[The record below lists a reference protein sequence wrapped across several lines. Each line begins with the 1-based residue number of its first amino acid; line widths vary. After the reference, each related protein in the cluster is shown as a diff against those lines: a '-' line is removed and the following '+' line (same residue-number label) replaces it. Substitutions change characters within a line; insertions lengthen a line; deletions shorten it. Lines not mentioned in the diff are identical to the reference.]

1 MSLQSRHEDYFKT
14 LNSIGIPRPIRVVG
28 LMLFISFFV
37 VFVFLLT
44 VPWVQTASGF
54 GSVTAQNPNDRQQE
68 INAFVEGRIQQWY
81 VQDGSHVNTGDPIV
95 EIVDNDPML
104 LERLA
109 AERAQV
115 MAKLAASTSA
125 KDIAEIDMRRM
136 RGLLEQ
142 GLVAQRDYEQAR
154 IRVEEARARIAENA
168 AELTR
173 VDVKLSRQS
182 LQTVRAPRDGVI
194 LSLNA
199 GDTATFVSVGQTIA
213 TFVPDNAERIVE
225 LYINGRDVALL
236 RADAEVRLHFEGWP
250 VVQISGWPSVAIGM
264 FHGRVVAVD
273 PSAQNDGK
281 FRVLVE
287 EAIVGD
293 NRWPDERFV
302 RFGSGVRGWV
312 LFDTVS
318 VGFEIWRQLNSFP
331 PNFPETVSGD
341 ANRVNGGSN
350 VP

>member
-1 MSLQSRHEDYFKT
+1 MSLPDEHADYFKT
-14 LNSIGIPRPIRVVG
+14 LNSIGIPKPMRIVG
-28 LMLFISFFV
+28 LMLFLSFFV
-37 VFVFLLT
+37 AIAFLVS

-54 GSVTAQNPNDRQQE
+54 GSVTARNPNDRQQE

-81 VQDGSHVNTGDPIV
+81 VRDGSHVKTGDPIV

-115 MAKLAASTSA
+115 MAKLTASTSA
-125 KDIAEIDMRRM
+125 KEIAEIDIRRM

-142 GLVAQRDYEQAR
+142 GLVAQREYEQAK
-154 IRVEEARARIAENA
+154 IRVEEARSRIAENA

-173 VDVKLSRQS
+173 ADVNLSRQS

-199 GDTATFVSVGQTIA
+199 GDTATFVSAGQTIA

-225 LYINGRDVALL
+225 LYVDGRDVALVH
-236 RADAEVRLHFEGWP
+236 ADSKVSLHFEGWP
-250 VVQISGWPSVAIGM
+250 VVQISGWPSVAVGM

-273 PSAQNDGK
+273 PSAQNNGK

-287 EAIVGD
+287 EAVVD
-293 NRWPDERFV
+293 ENRWPDQRFV

-312 LFDTVS
+312 LLDTVS
-318 VGFEIWRQLNSFP
+318 VGFEVWRQLNSFP
-331 PNFPETVSGD
+331 PNFPETVSGE
-341 ANRVNGGSN
+341 VNGSPGGN
-350 VP
+350 NAQ